1 MSKGGKM
8 IQDEKLK
15 LYAIANVYGGS
26 FDQHLAALLLV
37 ADSENT
43 EKILATFPDEIEKLR
58 SFAKD

>member
-1 MSKGGKM
+1 MS
-8 IQDEKLK
+8 QTEKLK
-15 LYAIANVYGGS
+15 LYAIANSYGGN
-26 FDQHLAALLLV
+26 FDQHLTGLLLV